1 MLDYIYE
8 WMENIAFYMV
18 LIVAIV
24 QILPDNSYK
33 KYVRFFAGLI
43 LILMM
48 TGPVLKIFNM
58 EEYQSTEY
66 QKEMEEIQEV
76 IKDMEG
82 IIGK

>member
-18 LIVAIV
+18 LIVAVI
-24 QILPDNSYK
+24 QMLPNSSYK
-33 KYVRFFAGLI
+33 KYVRFFAGMI

-48 TGPVLKIFNM
+48 MGPVLKIFRM
-58 EEYQSTEY
+58 EKYQSAEY
-66 QKEMEEIQEV
+66 EKQMEEIQEV

-82 IIGK
+82 IIGE